1 MNNLVSDEDELKRSF
16 AYRRF
21 EFKKKKT
28 KKPQQS
34 LAK

>member
-21 EFKKKKT
+21 EFKKKKQ
-28 KKPQQS
+28 KNLNS
-34 LAK
+34 H